1 MPPVANPSRSTT
13 CCIVGGGPAGMML
26 GYLLARAGINVT
38 VLEKHKDFFR
48 DFRGDTVHPSTQQ
61 VLYELGILDDFLAMP
76 HQEISHISITIGGE
90 EFPVADCRHLPT
102 QSKFVALMPQW
113 DFLKFLARHASQ
125 YPNFTLLMEHNV
137 TGLIEANGRILGAHA
152 ETPNGP
158 VEIRAGL
165 TVGCD
170 GRHST
175 SRAVANL
182 KVHDKGVPI
191 DVLWLRLSKRPGD
204 PTSSL
209 GHVNQ
214 GGVIVLIDRADY
226 YQTAFII
233 AKDTFETQVKP
244 AGLEAFRAEIVGI
257 APFLADRVAEIT
269 SWDEVK
275 LLSVQVNI
283 LDRWHLPGF
292 LCIGDAA
299 HAMSPVGG
307 IGINLA
313 IQDAVA
319 AANILA
325 EPLRTPLV
333 TELTLAKVQHR
344 RELPTRITQRFQ
356 VIVHHFMTKILGNPA
371 AVKPPLLLRFISK
384 FPIFRYTAARFIGLG
399 VRPWRTHPHL

>member
-1 MPPVANPSRSTT
+1 
-13 CCIVGGGPAGMML
+13 
-26 GYLLARAGINVT
+26 
-38 VLEKHKDFFR
+38 
-48 DFRGDTVHPSTQQ
+48 
-61 VLYELGILDDFLAMP
+61 
-76 HQEISHISITIGGE
+76 
-90 EFPVADCRHLPT
+90 
-102 QSKFVALMPQW
+102 MPQW
-113 DFLKFLARHASQ
+113 DLLNFLARHASQ
-125 YPNFTLLMEHNV
+125 YPSFTLLMEHNV
-137 TGLIEANGRILGAHA
+137 TQLLEQNGRVIGAHA

-158 VEIRAGL
+158 VEIRAQL

-191 DVLWLRLSKRPGD
+191 DVLWLRLSKHPSD
-204 PTSSL
+204 PKSSL
-209 GHVNQ
+209 GHVSQ
-214 GGVIVLIDRADY
+214 GGVIVLIDRYDY
-226 YQTAFII
+226 YQTAVII
-233 AKDTFETQVKP
+233 AKNTFETQVKP
-244 AGLEAFRAEIVGI
+244 AGFEAFHQRIVGI

-269 SWDEVK
+269 DWDQVK
-275 LLSVQVNI
+275 LLEVQVNI

-325 EPLRTPLV
+325 EPLRASLI
-333 TELTLAKVQHR
+333 TELTLARVQHR

-356 VIVHHFMTKILGNPA
+356 VAAHKVLNNILNSSAP
-371 AVKPPLLLRFISK
+371 VKPPAILRFLTVR
-384 FPIFRYTAARFIGLG
+384 PLFRRLTARFIGMG
-399 VRPWRTHPHL
+399 VRPEHVKSPAASQ

>member
-1 MPPVANPSRSTT
+1 MPEATTTRQTT

-26 GYLLARAGINVT
+26 ALLLARQGIDVT

-61 VLYELGILDDFLAMP
+61 LLYELGILDDFLAMK
-76 HQEISHISITIGGE
+76 HQEIRQIGLTIGTKT
-90 EFPVADCRHLPT
+90 FPIADCSHLPT

-113 DFLKFLARHASQ
+113 DFLNFLTRHASQ
-125 YPNFTLLMEHNV
+125 YPHFHLLMEHNV
-137 TGLIEANGRILGAHA
+137 TQLIHENGRYYGAHA

-158 VEIRAGL
+158 VEIRANL

-182 KVHDKGVPI
+182 KVRDKGVPI
-191 DVLWLRLSKRPGD
+191 DVLWLRLDKRPGD
-204 PTSSL
+204 PSTSL
-209 GHVNQ
+209 GYVNP

-226 YQTAFII
+226 YQTAVII
-233 AKDTFETQVKP
+233 NKGTFESVIQP
-244 AGLEAFRAEIVGI
+244 AGLDAFHHRIAGI
-257 APFLADRVAEIT
+257 APFLASRVSEIS
-269 SWDEVK
+269 SWDQVK
-275 LLSVQVNI
+275 LLSVQVNR
-283 LDRWHLPGF
+283 LDRWHLPGL

-319 AANILA
+319 AANILIK
-325 EPLRTPLV
+325 PLRSGALV
-333 TELTLAKVQHR
+333 TEQTLVHIQSR
-344 RELPTRITQRFQ
+344 REFPTRITQRFQ
-356 VIVHHFMTKILGNPA
+356 TLAHIFIKKGLENPTPPKAPWIIRYLSSQTWFHHLT
-371 AVKPPLLLRFISK
+371 
-384 FPIFRYTAARFIGLG
+384 ARFIGIG
-399 VRPWRTHPHL
+399 VRPEHIRS

>member
-1 MPPVANPSRSTT
+1 MPDSTASTLQTT
-13 CCIVGGGPAGMML
+13 CCIVGGGPAGMVL
-26 GYLLARAGINVT
+26 GLLLARAGINVT

-61 VLYELGILDDFLAMP
+61 VLYELGLLDDFLAMP
-76 HQEISHISITIGGE
+76 HQEIHQAGVTIGGE
-90 EFPVADCRHLPT
+90 TFTIADLSSLPT

-113 DFLKFLARHASQ
+113 DLLNFLARHASQ
-125 YPNFTLLMEHNV
+125 YPNFKLLMEHNV
-137 TGLIEANGRILGAHA
+137 TQLLEQSGRILGAHA

-191 DVLWLRLSKRPGD
+191 DVLWLRLSKHPTD

-226 YQTAFII
+226 YQCAFII
-233 AKDTFETQVKP
+233 AKDTFETHIKP
-244 AGLEAFRAEIVGI
+244 AGLDAFHQRIVGI
-257 APFLADRVAEIT
+257 TPFLSDRVAEIT
-269 SWDEVK
+269 NWDQVK
-275 LLSVQVNI
+275 LLEVQVNI

-325 EPLRTPLV
+325 EPLRGPLV

-356 VIVHHFMTKILGNPA
+356 IAAHKVLNKILTSPA
-371 AVKPPLLLRFISK
+371 PVKPPRTLRILSSFA
-384 FPIFRYTAARFIGLG
+384 IFRRLTARFIGLG
-399 VRPWRTHPHL
+399 VRPEHIKH